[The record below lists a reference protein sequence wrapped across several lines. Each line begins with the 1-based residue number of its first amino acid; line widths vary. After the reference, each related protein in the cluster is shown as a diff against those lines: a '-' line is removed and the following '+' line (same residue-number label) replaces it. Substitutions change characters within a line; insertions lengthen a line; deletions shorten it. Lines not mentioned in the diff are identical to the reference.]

1 LTATSFRHIYF
12 EDLDSTNAEA
22 RRQADSGEAGPLWI
36 SADSQNAGRGRR
48 GRDWVSNPGNLY
60 ASLLIGF
67 RVSLTTASQLSFVA
81 ALAIYDA
88 VAALLPANSPLEVKW
103 PNDILLAD
111 EKLAGILIETIPNED
126 KALTLL
132 AIGCGV
138 NLSNAP
144 AQTAYG
150 ATWLNAHTSQRVTPD
165 IFLNSLNKNMKSWL
179 DIWQN
184 GQGFDLIIKA
194 WHQRTSL
201 IGKTISL
208 TSVNKTTTGT
218 FLCLASDGAL
228 VMQLAD
234 GRQKHF
240 HAGDVS
246 LRIKES

>member
-1 LTATSFRHIYF
+1 LTVTGFRHIHF

-22 RRQADSGEAGPLWI
+22 RRQADGGETGPLWI

-67 RVSLTTASQLSFVA
+67 RVSLTTASQLSFIA
-81 ALAIYDA
+81 ALAIYDT
-88 VAALLPANSPLEVKW
+88 VAKLLPANSPLEVKW

-111 EKLAGILIETIPNED
+111 KKMAGILIETIPAND

-144 AQTAYG
+144 AQTTYG
-150 ATWLNAHTSQRVTPD
+150 ATWLNAHREQDVAPD
-165 IFLNSLNKNMKSWL
+165 MFLNSLNKNMKSWL
-179 DIWQN
+179 DVWKN
-184 GQGFDLIIKA
+184 GQSFDLIIKA
-194 WHQRTSL
+194 WQQRTSL
-201 IGKTISL
+201 IGKRISL
-208 TSVNKTTTGT
+208 TSANKTTTGT
-218 FLCLASDGAL
+218 FLSLAADGAL
-228 VMQLAD
+228 IMQLAD